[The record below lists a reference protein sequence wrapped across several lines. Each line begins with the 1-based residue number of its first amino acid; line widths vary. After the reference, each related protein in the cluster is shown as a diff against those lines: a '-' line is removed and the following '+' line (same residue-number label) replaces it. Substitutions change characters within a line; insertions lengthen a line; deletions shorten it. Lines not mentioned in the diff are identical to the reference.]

1 MISSHNFVERKMGNK
16 FDRYFF
22 EEIPCHRAFNKKI
35 YGRVV
40 NTINIWETVDEKMWG
55 NTEGER
61 FALRILREGK
71 IYLLDRVRIVDCGT
85 ELCTCSKE
93 KDHEFHTLI
102 SDKEEKGMKEFSEK
116 GNEGMMIPVLFMGLL
131 MVSASMILKKK

>member
-1 MISSHNFVERKMGNK
+1 MGNK

-55 NTEGER
+55 NTEGKR
-61 FALRILREGK
+61 MILDRPEEGK
-71 IYLLDRVRIVDCGT
+71 IYLVDRTRIVEDRT
-85 ELCTCSKE
+85 DICTCSKG
-93 KDHEFHTLI
+93 KDHEDYIANNDIKEQTLG
-102 SDKEEKGMKEFSEK
+102 KLEK

-131 MVSASMILKKK
+131 MVSASMVLKKK